1 MPVIPRRFGASVAVV
16 LLVLGAAGCDP
27 QTATSPTG
35 DTNLLIEFP
44 DAQDLVRG
52 HTVQLANVRVGS
64 VRAID
69 LIRSESSDDYAAQVE
84 ISIVNSVKIPLGTT
98 AVLRRTSLLGEH
110 FVDLV
115 VPDGEATEFYED
127 GDRIE
132 DAEVLDDFEDVA
144 LAASEVLGAVAG
156 RDLTTIVDTAHTA
169 LAGRGKQLNALIAD
183 LGSVVGVIAD
193 QRTDLAATA
202 DGLAAL
208 GAALAPG
215 SQRIGALIDDLAG
228 TTTLLA
234 EHRERIVT
242 ALEDLTGLAT
252 TMNDV
257 VLEPHTERLTKLLA
271 DLDPVLQRVVDN
283 RQLVDTLIVDLLR
296 FTENLPAAI
305 DDKGRLNAFAWLL
318 LEGAMTA
325 TSAGPST
332 SATPR
337 EATEA
342 FMELLRP

>member
-1 MPVIPRRFGASVAVV
+1 MSVNRRLRAAVLASA
-16 LLVLGAAGCDP
+16 LLLATAGCDP
-27 QTATSPTG
+27 QTATAPTG
-35 DTNLLIEFP
+35 GTNLLIEFP

-69 LIRSESSDDYAAQVE
+69 LIRSETSDDYAAQVE
-84 ISIVNSVKIPLGTT
+84 ISIIDSVHIPVGTT

-115 VPDGEATEFYED
+115 VPDGEPTAFYED

-132 DAEVLDDFEDVA
+132 HAEVLDDFEDVA
-144 LAASEVLGAVAG
+144 LQASEVLGAVAG
-156 RDLTTIVDTAHTA
+156 NDLTTIVDAAHTA
-169 LAGRGKQLNALIAD
+169 LSGRGRQLHALIGD
-183 LGSVVGVIAD
+183 LSSVVGVIAD
-193 QRTDLAATA
+193 QRADLAATI

-215 SQRIGALIDDLAG
+215 SERVGALIDDLAA
-228 TTTLLA
+228 TTSLLA
-234 EHRERIVT
+234 EHRGRIVT

-252 TMNDV
+252 TMNDT

-271 DLDPVLQRVVDN
+271 DLDPVVAKVAAN
-283 RQLVDTLIVDLLR
+283 RELVDTLVVDLLR
-296 FTENLPAAI
+296 FTEAVPAAI

-318 LEGAMTA
+318 LEGVMNASSVAPT
-325 TSAGPST
+325 GP
-332 SATPR
+332 ATPLD
-337 EATEA
+337 ATTS
-342 FMELLRP
+342 FVQSVQP